1 MLYTCLRE
9 IDYISF
15 GVGYCIYY
23 PRWAVESL
31 MKVIKSNSAHALFF
45 IHSLLRALTGKKSIT
60 METKQGKKSETP
72 IVKQAYES
80 PKMEVIKMEVEEH
93 VAVLVGSSGPGGT
106 GHDFPFQ

>member
-1 MLYTCLRE
+1 
-9 IDYISF
+9 
-15 GVGYCIYY
+15 
-23 PRWAVESL
+23 
-31 MKVIKSNSAHALFF
+31 
-45 IHSLLRALTGKKSIT
+45 